1 MALFGEKKSKEEKSI
16 DFAKKHHLDELL
28 DEEDLLL
35 LNRLNY
41 FTDGNLQ
48 GLNIDQNYLIIRQLA
63 KLNKNMEKLIDLMED
78 K

>member
-1 MALFGEKKSKEEKSI
+1 MALFGEKKSNEEKSI

-41 FTDGNLQ
+41 FTAENKE
-48 GLNIDQNYLIIRQLA
+48 GLKIDQNYLIIRQLA